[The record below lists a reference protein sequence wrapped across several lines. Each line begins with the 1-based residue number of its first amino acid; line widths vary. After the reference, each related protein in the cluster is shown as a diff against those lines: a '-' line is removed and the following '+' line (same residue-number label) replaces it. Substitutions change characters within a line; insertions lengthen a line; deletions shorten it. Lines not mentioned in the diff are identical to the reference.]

1 MKNLILV
8 AFIWVL
14 GSCNP
19 AKTESSKVADNAQSY
34 SCPMHPEIIGKEG
47 EKCSDCGMDLTE
59 PVTQKPDSTSVKK

>member
-1 MKNLILV
+1 MKNLIIV
-8 AFIWVL
+8 ALILVL
-14 GSCNP
+14 GSCNS
-19 AKTESSKVADNAQSY
+19 AKNESTKVAQSY

>member
-1 MKNLILV
+1 MKNLIIV
-8 AFIWVL
+8 ALIWVL

-19 AKTESSKVADNAQSY
+19 SKTETSKVAYNAQSY

-59 PVTQKPDSTSVKK
+59 PVTKNIDSTTLKK

>member
-1 MKNLILV
+1 MKNLIIV

-14 GSCNP
+14 GSCDS
-19 AKTESSKVADNAQSY
+19 AKNESSKVADSSQSY

-59 PVTQKPDSTSVKK
+59 LVTQNADSTLVKK